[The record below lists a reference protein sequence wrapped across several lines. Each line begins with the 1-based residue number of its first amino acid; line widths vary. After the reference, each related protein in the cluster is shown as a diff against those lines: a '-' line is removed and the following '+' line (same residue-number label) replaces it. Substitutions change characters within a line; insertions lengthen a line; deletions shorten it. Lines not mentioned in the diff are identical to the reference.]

1 MNVVDTLRAAIV
13 TGRLAPGA
21 RLVQEDLAQRYGVS
35 RIPLREALRT
45 LEGEGLVVMEHNRGA
60 FCRPLE
66 ADDVSDLY
74 AVRAALERVATRLA
88 AERHVDLRAETGRR
102 SEAAVRAMQRGDLR
116 TLIKLDADFHR
127 SIALG
132 TKNEHIVRALASYWP
147 LIMRAMHVFLS
158 VRRYRAEVWP
168 EHLAIARAIAAG
180 DVELAVARMDAHIL
194 ASRAKLLESLG
205 SHAAGGGD
213 TN

>member
-13 TGRLAPGA
+13 AGRVAPGA
-21 RLVQEDLAQRYGVS
+21 RLVQEDLAKRYGVS

-66 ADDVSDLY
+66 ATDIADLY
-74 AVRAALERVATRLA
+74 ALRAALEHVATRVA
-88 AERHVDLRAETGRR
+88 AEHRVDVRVQTARRAQ
-102 SEAAVRAMQRGDLR
+102 SAARAMQRGDLR
-116 TLIKLDADFHR
+116 TLIKLDAEFHR

-147 LIMRAMHVFLS
+147 LIMRAMHLFLS
-158 VRRYRAEVWP
+158 VRRYRAEVWA
-168 EHLAIARAIAAG
+168 EHAAIAEAIAAG

-194 ASRAKLLESLG
+194 ASRAKLLESLRT
-205 SHAAGGGD
+205 HAAGGDGKI
-213 TN
+213 